1 MVRVKRNELF
11 GVVVGMVLM
20 AACSPVCGAHPQPP
34 AGWQLTMTGPVA
46 GHLSTGAS
54 NCRVFTASKRFDYL
68 IGTKMGG
75 KDLVLSLIVY
85 SNFTGPGTYKV
96 GSVLDGSGELR
107 LQLGTYQGFTTTGAG
122 MLAVKSD
129 GKSGTVDSDLTGG
142 EHITGS
148 WVCDKVETLSG

>member
-1 MVRVKRNELF
+1 LGAKGKRLV
-11 GVVVGMVLM
+11 GVGAAMVLM
-20 AACSPVCGAHPQPP
+20 AACGPVCSPRAPAA

-46 GHLSTGAS
+46 GTLSTGTSTCEVFSAS
-54 NCRVFTASKRFDYL
+54 RRFDYL
-68 IGTKMGG
+68 LGTRMSG
-75 KDLVLSLIVY
+75 KDFLLTLTVY
-85 SNFTGPGTYKV
+85 SNFTGPGSYQV

-122 MLAVKSD
+122 SLAVKSD

-142 EHITGS
+142 EHIKGS

>member
-1 MVRVKRNELF
+1 
-11 GVVVGMVLM
+11 VLLLAA
-20 AACSPVCGAHPQPP
+20 AACAPVCGPRTPAA

-46 GHLSTGAS
+46 GHLSSGAS
-54 NCRVFTASKRFDYL
+54 NCQVFTGSRRFDYL
-68 IGTKMGG
+68 LGTKMSG
-75 KDLVLSLIVY
+75 KELLLSLTIY
-85 SNFTGPGTYKV
+85 SNFTGPGSYQV

-122 MLAVKSD
+122 SLAVESD

-142 EHITGS
+142 EHIKGS